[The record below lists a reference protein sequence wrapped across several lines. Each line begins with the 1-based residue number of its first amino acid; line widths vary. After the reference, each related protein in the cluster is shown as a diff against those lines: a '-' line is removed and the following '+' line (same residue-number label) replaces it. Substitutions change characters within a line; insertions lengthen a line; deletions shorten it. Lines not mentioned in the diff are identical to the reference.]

1 MTHIFLLYTVK
12 PVFIGHL
19 KIDKNNGLNGK
30 WKLNE
35 GRTY

>member
-12 PVFIGHL
+12 PVFRGNL
-19 KIDKNNGLNGK
+19 NRQNNGLNGK